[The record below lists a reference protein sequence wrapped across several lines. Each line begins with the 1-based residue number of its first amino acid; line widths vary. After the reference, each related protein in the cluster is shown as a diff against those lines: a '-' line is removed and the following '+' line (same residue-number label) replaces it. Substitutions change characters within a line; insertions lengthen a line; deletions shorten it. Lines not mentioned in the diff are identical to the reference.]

1 MSRDYEVGYG
11 RPPKCTRFKAGESGN
26 PRGRPKKK
34 LTLAETE
41 AKLLLENKFTIRV
54 DGKLQ
59 RVNAFTAILTALIAK
74 AVNGDARA
82 ADRLLKR
89 ADALQAVT
97 ANGEKDRHAEEAEM
111 LVDLIRDTFTVGP
124 MPR

>member
-1 MSRDYEVGYG
+1 MAKDYEVGYG
-11 RPPKCTRFKAGESGN
+11 RPPKYTRFKAGESGN
-26 PRGRPKKK
+26 PRGRPKNKP
-34 LTLAETE
+34 TLAETE

-111 LVDLIRDTFTVGP
+111 LVDLIRDTFTP
-124 MPR
+124 LPR